1 MPTARRAGKLAAVRV
16 LMVADDDGVS
26 RCRLHDA
33 LTTHGHAVTRA
44 DRAAD
49 VWPRLRE
56 AELVLL
62 DLGLP
67 DGDGLDV
74 LRRLRKLS
82 ECPVLVLT
90 ARGAERDVVRR
101 GASRRGRLSG
111 QTGAI
116 AGAAGSDG
124 SHRAA
129 RPAGRGRPARG
140 AGAGR

>member
-1 MPTARRAGKLAAVRV
+1 MSPV
-16 LMVADDDGVS
+16 
-26 RCRLHDA
+26 RLHDA

-90 ARGAERDVVRR
+90 ARGAERDVVRGVR
-101 GASRRGRLSG
+101 LGADDYLVKPVRLRELLARMEAIGRR
-111 QTGAI
+111 A
-116 AGAAGSDG
+116 
-124 SHRAA
+124 
-129 RPAGRGRPARG
+129 AGRGRPARG